1 MFIKMRSS
9 KPLTITLLWLGD
21 LLLLVTYAF
30 EFEYFDSNPRRPAFD
45 LIIAF
50 LPLITAWC
58 LAVIALHANKPTLSW
73 WIFLKRSALCWS
85 IAIITSYTIQYT
97 IFWISMRRIHLP
109 LPVLIDGLGGLAVLI
124 IWRSGYKIFYDLVT
138 LPRFAPFKKVVWGG
152 LAFVVIILIAIP
164 IPWLYNLIKFSTRI
178 YSIEAAPQR
187 PVVLVLG
194 AGVWANGTPSSLLEE
209 RIRVASSLYHLG
221 KVGKLLLT
229 ADNRPAARQETDAM
243 RQLALN
249 LGVPESDLILD
260 PAGFSTS
267 ASCQRAGSVYQI
279 TSVLIVSQSFQL
291 PRALSLCDSFGL
303 EVAGVSSDKASEH
316 LKSLIFWHLREIPA
330 AFLAWYQV
338 NLQMK

>member
-1 MFIKMRSS
+1 MRFFRI
-9 KPLTITLLWLGD
+9 LAITLLYLGD

-30 EFEYFDSNPRRPAFD
+30 EFEYFDSNPIRPAFD

-50 LPLITAWC
+50 LPLITVWY

-85 IAIITSYTIQYT
+85 IALITNYTIQYT

-109 LPVLIDGLGGLAVLI
+109 LPVLIDGLGALAVLI

-138 LPRFAPFKKVVWGG
+138 LPRFATFKKVVWGG
-152 LAFVVIILIAIP
+152 LAFMVIILIAIP
-164 IPWLYNLIKFSTRI
+164 LPWLYNLIKFSTRI

-187 PVVLVLG
+187 PVALVLG

-221 KVGKLLLT
+221 KVEKLLLT
-229 ADNRPAARQETDAM
+229 ADNRPAAHQETDVM
-243 RQLALN
+243 RQVALD
-249 LGVPESDLILD
+249 LGVPESALILD
-260 PAGFSTS
+260 SVGYSTLT
-267 ASCQRAGSVYQI
+267 SCQRAESVYQI

-291 PRALSLCDSFGL
+291 PRAMFLCDSLGL
-303 EVAGVSSDKASEH
+303 EVAGVSSDRASEH
-316 LKSLIFWHLREIPA
+316 LKSLITWHLREIPA

>member
-1 MFIKMRSS
+1 MLTKMRFSRA
-9 KPLTITLLWLGD
+9 LAITLLWLGD

-73 WIFLKRSALCWS
+73 WIFLKHSALCWS
-85 IAIITSYTIQYT
+85 IALITSNMIQ
-97 IFWISMRRIHLP
+97 FVVLWFSLRVIHLP
-109 LPVLIDGLGGLAVLI
+109 LPVLIDGLVGLALLI
-124 IWRSGYKIFYDLVT
+124 IWRSAYKCFYDLIT
-138 LPRFAPFKKVVWGG
+138 LPRFTPFKKIVWGG
-152 LAFVVIILIAIP
+152 LTFLVIIIIAIP
-164 IPWLYNLIKFSTRI
+164 IPWLYNQIRFSTRI
-178 YSIEAAPQR
+178 YTAEAAPQR
-187 PVVLVLG
+187 PVALVLG
-194 AGVWANGTPSSLLEE
+194 AGVWANGTPSSLLKE

-221 KVGKLLLT
+221 KVEKLLLT
-229 ADNRPAARQETDAM
+229 ADNHPTAYQETDAI
-243 RQLALN
+243 RQLALD
-249 LGVPESDLILD
+249 LGIPESDLILD
-260 PAGFSTS
+260 PAGLSTS

-291 PRALSLCDSFGL
+291 PRAMFLCDALGL

-316 LKSLIFWHLREIPA
+316 LKSLILWHLREIPA
-330 AFLAWYQV
+330 AFLAWYQI